1 MAERNP
7 YAPPQAEVRDAAPDD
22 AGELAS
28 RSQRFVGA
36 FLDTIIESIVTLPFA
51 LYTNYWQD
59 VIAGTVGYATA
70 YGLSAVGFAVFVAM
84 NGYLLAKRGQTIGK
98 VIVGTRIVDVADGR
112 VPKLVRSLGVR
123 YGTIWLVS
131 LIPFVGGLL
140 SLLDAL
146 VIFRRDR
153 RCLHDL
159 IAGTKVVKV

>member
-1 MAERNP
+1 
-7 YAPPQAEVRDAAPDD
+7 
-22 AGELAS
+22 
-28 RSQRFVGA
+28 
-36 FLDTIIESIVTLPFA
+36 
-51 LYTNYWQD
+51 
-59 VIAGTVGYATA
+59 
-70 YGLSAVGFAVFVAM
+70 M

-159 IAGTKVVKV
+159 SAGTKVVKV